1 MISYMTLSLILLAKF
16 ERQQL
21 FLECEL
27 VFHLEIALGQA
38 AVLAKDVS
46 YYTGKSFPF
55 LFFSL
60 LPVVLPE
67 IIVRLKVRH
76 VVNLDC
82 HEPTSC
88 QNGEVGTE
96 AEDIHRRRDFSGVPV
111 FNEQRLD

>member
-1 MISYMTLSLILLAKF
+1 M
-16 ERQQL
+16 
-21 FLECEL
+21 
-27 VFHLEIALGQA
+27 
-38 AVLAKDVS
+38 LAKDVS

-67 IIVRLKVRH
+67 EVVRLKVRH

-88 QNGEVGTE
+88 QNGEVGAHSE
-96 AEDIHRRRDFSGVPV
+96 NILGCRNAGGVPIL
-111 FNEQRLD
+111 NEKRLNLPQREERALLELNKTRPIGRGALRED